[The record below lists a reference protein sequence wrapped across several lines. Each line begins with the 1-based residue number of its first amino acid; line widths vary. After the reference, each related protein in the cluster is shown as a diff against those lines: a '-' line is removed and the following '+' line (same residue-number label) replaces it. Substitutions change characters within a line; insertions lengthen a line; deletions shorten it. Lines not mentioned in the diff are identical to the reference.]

1 MSLLLVILG
10 TERIVTMNTKI
21 IALFNHKGGVSKTTT
36 TYHLGWKIST
46 MGKRVLL
53 VDGDPQCNLTSLLLN
68 DDFDDYYEN
77 DATKHNNIKD
87 AVKMA
92 FDGKPQPIKA
102 IDCYSPASNPNLFLI
117 PGHMDL
123 SEYDGPLS
131 FALTSNNAITT
142 LQNLPGSFY
151 ELVRL
156 CADKYNIDYVF
167 IDMNPGLSS
176 INQALFMMADGFIIP
191 TNPDPFSVMAIN
203 TLTRVL
209 PRWKSWA
216 VQSRTVFADSAY
228 PLPESEMRF
237 VGEIIQR
244 FNLRKGRAARQY
256 EAKITEIKEAIE
268 TKLVPILNANGM
280 TFDLTPFLSKGTLS
294 DHCLAEIPEFGSL
307 LQKAHAASVPV
318 YALDA
323 TTIAE
328 SGNVLDQMLLK
339 RDLFDEI
346 FTKIALIIM
355 ELM

>member
-1 MSLLLVILG
+1 MTILEI
-10 TERIVTMNTKI
+10 ERIVAMNAKI
-21 IALFNHKGGVSKTTT
+21 IVLFNHKGGVSKTTT

-77 DATKHNNIKD
+77 SETKNNNIKD

-92 FDGKPQPIKA
+92 FDGKPLPIKA
-102 IDCYSPASNPNLFLI
+102 IDCYAPVGNPNLFLI

-131 FALTSNNAITT
+131 FALTSNNAIST
-142 LQNLPGSFY
+142 LQNLPGAFY

-156 CADKYNIDYVF
+156 CAEKYNVDYVF

-216 VQSRTVFADSAY
+216 VQSRTMFSDSAY

-237 VGEIIQR
+237 IGEIIQR
-244 FNLRKGRAARQY
+244 FNLRNGKAARPY
-256 EAKITEIKEAIE
+256 EAKITEIKREIE
-268 TKLVPILNANGM
+268 TRLVPILNANGM
-280 TFDLTPFLSKGTLS
+280 TFDIEPLLSKGMLS

-307 LQKAHAASVPV
+307 LQKAHAAAIPV
-318 YALDA
+318 YALNA
-323 TTIAE
+323 ETIAE
-328 SGNVLDQMLLK
+328 SGNVLDQMMSK
-339 RDLFDEI
+339 RDLFDQI
-346 FTKIALIIM
+346 FTGIASIIM
-355 ELM
+355 ELL